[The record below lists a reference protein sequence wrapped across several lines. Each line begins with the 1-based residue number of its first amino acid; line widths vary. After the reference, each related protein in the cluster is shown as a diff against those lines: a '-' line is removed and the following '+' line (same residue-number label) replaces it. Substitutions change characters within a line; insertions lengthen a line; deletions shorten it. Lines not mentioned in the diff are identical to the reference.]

1 VEDVAASSARFVVN
15 RASFHGRRA
24 DLSRLLDALRGA
36 AA

>member
-1 VEDVAASSARFVVN
+1 VVN